1 MLYGDLNGDNTVDSL
16 DCVLLGRYLLEII
29 NEFPN
34 LNGINTADLNRDGI
48 INTLDYA
55 LLNRYVL
62 GVIDGL

>member
-1 MLYGDLNGDNTVDSL
+1 
-16 DCVLLGRYLLEII
+16 VLLGRYLLEII